1 MAYIPL
7 WVKTNYSLLSSLVAI
22 DKLIQKAKQLQIT
35 SLAITDTNVLYGAM
49 EFYQE
54 CQKNNIK
61 PIIGLELELLDNI
74 ILLYARNFKGYQ
86 NLCQLVTF
94 KSERDLDLL
103 DIEIYNSNLVCIVP
117 YQSRVLYEKLKS
129 LFKSIYLGYSTHEE
143 KNALNK
149 NIPTIYINEI
159 LYLNKGDSQYLPYLY
174 AIRDGKKTHDMDII
188 SFNNN
193 HLLTT
198 EELGHIDNHDLNRTL
213 EISNLCQVKFIKD
226 NSYLPVFNQDINAKE
241 YLIKLCKKG
250 LAKRLNYQSNPQ
262 YLHRLEYE
270 LKIITGM
277 DMANYFLVV
286 YDFVKYAKK
295 NNILV
300 GPGRGSSA
308 SSLVSYS
315 LGITDVDPLKYNL
328 LFERFLNPKRLG
340 LPDIDIDFPDIYR
353 DYIIEYVINKYGV
366 ENTAQIIT
374 FGTFGMKQAIRDVG
388 RVLDIPLDD
397 INQIT
402 TILSDHP
409 KATLTSAYRENK
421 KFKALIDTTPLL
433 TKLYKIAS
441 FLEGY
446 PRHSSIHAA
455 GIIIANSKLTNIIP
469 LMRSNHFYVTGYSME
484 YLEGLGLLKMDFLG
498 LRNLTTIMNIIESI
512 KETDQKAIDFH
523 HIPLNNPL
531 TLKIFMEANTEGI
544 FQFES
549 TGMKAFLKKLKVA
562 NFEDIVAAIALFR
575 PGPMANIDNYIKGRD
590 NPKTIDYI
598 HPNLEGILKP
608 THGIIIY
615 QEQIMQIAVT
625 MAGYDLG
632 DADILRSAMSKKRLD
647 ILVNEKEKF
656 INQSINKGYTKEV
669 ATKVYSLILKFANYG
684 FNRAHSV
691 AYSLIS
697 YKMAYLKAH
706 YPKHFSAHLLTS
718 AIGSSIKTKQY
729 LSMATQNN
737 IKILKPDINLSTTR
751 YEAETLGIR
760 MSLTN
765 IRNIG
770 PQVSDNIVQ
779 ERKEGLYLGFI
790 DFVVRTYGQR
800 INRKVIESLIF
811 AGCFSSFGYNKKTL
825 VTNLDT
831 IINYA
836 ELIQDLDASLI
847 DKPVLVV
854 VEEYNKN
861 ELMKQELNVFGFLM
875 SHHPLI
881 KYKNNY
887 DNLVDIINL
896 PHYFNQ
902 SITILVYVENI
913 KEITTKTNEKMAFI
927 LGSDEMGKI
936 DIILF
941 PKVYHKYPDIRQG
954 NILKITGRVEK
965 RLSKYQVIADKINI
979 LN

>member
-1 MAYIPL
+1 
-7 WVKTNYSLLSSLVAI
+7 
-22 DKLIQKAKQLQIT
+22 
-35 SLAITDTNVLYGAM
+35 
-49 EFYQE
+49 
-54 CQKNNIK
+54 
-61 PIIGLELELLDNI
+61 
-74 ILLYARNFKGYQ
+74 
-86 NLCQLVTF
+86 
-94 KSERDLDLL
+94 
-103 DIEIYNSNLVCIVP
+103 
-117 YQSRVLYEKLKS
+117 
-129 LFKSIYLGYSTHEE
+129 
-143 KNALNK
+143 
-149 NIPTIYINEI
+149 
-159 LYLNKGDSQYLPYLY
+159 
-174 AIRDGKKTHDMDII
+174 
-188 SFNNN
+188 
-193 HLLTT
+193 
-198 EELGHIDNHDLNRTL
+198 
-213 EISNLCQVKFIKD
+213 
-226 NSYLPVFNQDINAKE
+226 
-241 YLIKLCKKG
+241 
-250 LAKRLNYQSNPQ
+250 
-262 YLHRLEYE
+262 
-270 LKIITGM
+270 
-277 DMANYFLVV
+277 
-286 YDFVKYAKK
+286 
-295 NNILV
+295 
-300 GPGRGSSA
+300 
-308 SSLVSYS
+308 
-315 LGITDVDPLKYNL
+315 
-328 LFERFLNPKRLG
+328 
-340 LPDIDIDFPDIYR
+340 
-353 DYIIEYVINKYGV
+353 
-366 ENTAQIIT
+366 
-374 FGTFGMKQAIRDVG
+374 
-388 RVLDIPLDD
+388 
-397 INQIT
+397 
-402 TILSDHP
+402 
-409 KATLTSAYRENK
+409 
-421 KFKALIDTTPLL
+421 
-433 TKLYKIAS
+433 
-441 FLEGY
+441 
-446 PRHSSIHAA
+446 
-455 GIIIANSKLTNIIP
+455 
-469 LMRSNHFYVTGYSME
+469 
-484 YLEGLGLLKMDFLG
+484 
-498 LRNLTTIMNIIESI
+498 
-512 KETDQKAIDFH
+512 
-523 HIPLNNPL
+523 
-531 TLKIFMEANTEGI
+531 
-544 FQFES
+544 
-549 TGMKAFLKKLKVA
+549 
-562 NFEDIVAAIALFR
+562 
-575 PGPMANIDNYIKGRD
+575 MANIDNYIKGRD